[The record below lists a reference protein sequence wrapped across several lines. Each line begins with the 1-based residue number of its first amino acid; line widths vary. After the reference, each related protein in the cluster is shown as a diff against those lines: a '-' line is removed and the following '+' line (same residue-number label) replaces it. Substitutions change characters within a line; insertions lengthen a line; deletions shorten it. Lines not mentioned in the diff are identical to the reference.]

1 MENVD
6 LIVNNATIV
15 AMDQDTKILSGHA
28 LVIKGSEI
36 KAIEPTES
44 VFEKYDSRKNIDGQD
59 QFVFPGFINTHT
71 HLFQNNLKGLGR
83 DKLLM
88 DWLDHS
94 VRRALPEIRFND
106 VYNAAVA
113 GCIENIRSGVTTVLD
128 YQYAHGSQL
137 GLDDAVHSDAD
148 GRTWNPCSVVVLNL
162 HVEVAGQPG

>member
-6 LIVNNATIV
+6 LIVKNATIIT
-15 AMDQDTKILSGHA
+15 MNQDMKILAGHS

-44 VFEKYDSRKNIDGQD
+44 VFEKYDSHKIIDGQD

-88 DWLDHS
+88 DWLNSS

-106 VYNAAVA
+106 VY
-113 GCIENIRSGVTTVLD
+113 
-128 YQYAHGSQL
+128 
-137 GLDDAVHSDAD
+137 
-148 GRTWNPCSVVVLNL
+148 
-162 HVEVAGQPG
+162 